1 MSLNQEQQAQLERD
15 LASLTEDE
23 IKRRLAHGIWGAEKR
38 RLVELHLEKLEMERR
53 DRFNAKDRRLQWWI
67 FWVAVASLAVG
78 IVGILVPLWR

>member
-38 RLVELHLEKLEMERR
+38 RLVELHLEKLEMERGET
-53 DRFNAKDRRLQWWI
+53 
-67 FWVAVASLAVG
+67 ASTPRTDG
-78 IVGILVPLWR
+78 YSGGYFG